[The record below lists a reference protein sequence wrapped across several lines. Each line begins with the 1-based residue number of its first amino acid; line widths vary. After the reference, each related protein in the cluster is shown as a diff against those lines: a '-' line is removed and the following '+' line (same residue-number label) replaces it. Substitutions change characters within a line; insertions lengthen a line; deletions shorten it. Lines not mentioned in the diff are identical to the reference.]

1 MLKGSYNTLGT
12 IHIKIEVISS
22 KAKKI
27 WRRLSKQKALEKTMA
42 EW

>member
-22 KAKKI
+22 KAKKN
-27 WRRLSKQKALEKTMA
+27 LTKTF
-42 EW
+42 